1 MGTFLLHLVV
11 FFQHLAV
18 VPYQL
23 AMVLQRSAIGLPV
36 QLELRTSPSSL
47 AVQYCPVKCVYR
59 LVMIQQELMMLHQG
73 LVVVHHGLI
82 MASEQL
88 IIDPI
93 PDIFG
98 FIMTVLLHMFKWFLH
113 HFASLL

>member
-18 VPYQL
+18 VP
-23 AMVLQRSAIGLPV
+23 LPV

-59 LVMIQQELMMLHQG
+59 LVMVQQELMMLHQG

-93 PDIFG
+93 PDIFS
-98 FIMTVLLHMFKWFLH
+98 FIMTVLLPMFKWFLH
-113 HFASLL
+113 HVTSLL